1 MGPNSYLH
9 RDQFAHWFVRQSAE
23 KPDFPTVVLYTDEA
37 CFSWEGI
44 FNSHNRHVWAEV
56 NPHPAS
62 VHCHQQRF
70 PVNIWAGIVHDF
82 LIGPYLLPSGL
93 NVQIYQVFLE
103 EMLPE
108 LLQEISLSL
117 RTNMVPACQGCGSFR
132 TSGVRIS
139 CCHLP

>member
-1 MGPNSYLH
+1 
-9 RDQFAHWFVRQSAE
+9 
-23 KPDFPTVVLYTDEA
+23 
-37 CFSWEGI
+37 
-44 FNSHNRHVWAEV
+44 
-56 NPHPAS
+56 
-62 VHCHQQRF
+62 
-70 PVNIWAGIVHDF
+70 VHDF